1 MKELK
6 QYIEESLLDDFDTLS
21 DNQDKMFKDPF
32 AYLFYNSAI
41 SNDWE
46 GSLKKFEEVIKLNS
60 KEDHGNLSCYY
71 DVYQKSPIKKGQ
83 VQVWMAKVPSFY
95 HKDKII
101 LLFSDADL
109 KPLKD
114 NGSMGEHSY
123 TISLRA
129 DDKKNGQPLIEIASG
144 FPYIGSVRKR
154 YILSKELSESA
165 INMVKLIAKGEWEN
179 YWKKL

>member
-1 MKELK
+1 MKNL
-6 QYIEESLLDDFDTLS
+6 YESLLDDFDTLS
-21 DNQDKMFKDPF
+21 DKQDKMFKDPF

-46 GSLKKFEEVIKLNS
+46 GSLKKFEEVIKLDS
-60 KEDHGNLSCYY
+60 KEDHENLSGYY
-71 DVYQKSPIKKGQ
+71 DDQKRPTRLKNGQ

-95 HKDKII
+95 HKDKVI
-101 LLFSDADL
+101 LLFNNADL

-114 NGSMGEHSY
+114 NGYMNERSY
-123 TISLRA
+123 SISLCA
-129 DDKKNGQPLIEIASG
+129 DKNGHPLIQIAAG
-144 FPYIGSVRKR
+144 LPYIGCVKKR

-165 INMVKLIAKGEWEN
+165 INMVKLIAEQKWEN